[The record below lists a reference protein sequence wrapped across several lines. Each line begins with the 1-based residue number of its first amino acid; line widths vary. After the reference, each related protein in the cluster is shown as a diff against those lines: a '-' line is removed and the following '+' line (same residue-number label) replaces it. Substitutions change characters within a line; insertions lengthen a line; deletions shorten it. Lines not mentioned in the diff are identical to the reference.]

1 MLTIV
6 NYHKLQNKTFIAK
19 SGQPGWI
26 VARIE
31 EYETEY
37 QIAVM
42 PWKGHAYS
50 IHDAIVYTLS
60 RNSTTIGY
68 NDRYIM
74 VNHKTLRTCSVMKSN
89 LTLHNF
95 LLELGIQVVNDT
107 QTY

>member
-1 MLTIV
+1 MLTIK
-6 NYHKLQNKTFIAK
+6 NYHKLENKHFIAK

-31 EYETEY
+31 EYPSEY

-42 PWKGHAYS
+42 QMKGHAYS
-50 IHDAIVYTLS
+50 IGDAMVYHLS
-60 RNSTTIGY
+60 RKSQPEGY
-68 NDRYIM
+68 DKRYIM

-89 LTLHNF
+89 LTFHNF

-107 QTY
+107 QTN